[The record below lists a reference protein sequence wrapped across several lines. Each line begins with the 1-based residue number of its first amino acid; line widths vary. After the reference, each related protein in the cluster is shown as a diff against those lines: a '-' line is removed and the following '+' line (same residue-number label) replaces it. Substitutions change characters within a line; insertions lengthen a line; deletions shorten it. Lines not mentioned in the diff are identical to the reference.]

1 MKAALF
7 CTCGYQGPAPR
18 GVWPAP
24 GDEYSA
30 ELAEASMATTLAQFK
45 LADEVG
51 FDWVTV
57 AEHHYSPMSLTPN
70 PLVMAGAI
78 TQVVKRAK
86 IAVMGPDIPILN
98 PLRVAEEFAMLDT
111 LTGGR
116 VVAGLFRGTANEYV
130 TYNINPSESRERFEE
145 ALQLIKRAWV
155 EEQPFGWQ
163 GRFYEY
169 RTISLWPKP
178 VQKPHPPIFMS
189 GSSPESGTFAARNRI
204 GLGLAFT
211 PLSMALE
218 AAAHYRAEAEKF
230 GWEPTPD
237 EVLYR
242 VAVHVADTD
251 DQAMEDALSLND
263 GKPRKGISKANQDV
277 EGAAA
282 DAGYFG
288 KDKNNQRA
296 RLNDRDLQKS
306 LETGQ
311 LILGSP
317 ETVLGKIREIQ
328 GQLGAGIMDLTLG
341 MQMGEKTMHAI
352 ELMGEKVLPGMRE
365 L

>member
-1 MKAALF
+1 
-7 CTCGYQGPAPR
+7 
-18 GVWPAP
+18 
-24 GDEYSA
+24 
-30 ELAEASMATTLAQFK
+30 MATTLAQFK

-130 TYNINPSESRERFEE
+130 TYNINPAESRERFEE
-145 ALQLIKRAWV
+145 ALQLIRRAWI
-155 EEQPFGWQ
+155 EPQPFGWQ

-211 PLSMALE
+211 PLSLALK
-218 AAAHYRAEAEKF
+218 AADHYRAEARKF

-242 VAVHVADTD
+242 VAVHCAETD
-251 DQAMEDALSLND
+251 EQAMEDALSLND
-263 GKPRKGISKANQDV
+263 GKPRKGISKANQAV
-277 EGAAA
+277 ENAVAE
-282 DAGYFG
+282 AGYFG
-288 KDKNNQRA
+288 KDKDNQRG
-296 RLNDRDLQKS
+296 RLNDRDLRKS
-306 LETGQ
+306 IDTGQ

-317 ETVLGKIREIQ
+317 ESVLKQIRDIQ
-328 GQLGAGIMDLTLG
+328 SQIGAGIMDLTLG
-341 MQMGEKTMHAI
+341 IQLGDKTLRAI
-352 ELMGEKVLPGMRE
+352 ELMGEKVLPAMKE
-365 L
+365 I